1 MRQNSQIDDEK
12 LASCAESLLAFGI
25 SFAFSVLENPNIWQ
39 SDFEPIGEAESKK
52 VDQMSVEKYVE
63 EVVFSKDKT
72 HMIFLA
78 LTRKYLVYTE
88 EEIEAW
94 KADSLKFYLEAK
106 NESNEKK
113 GNYLREKALRL
124 FAGTELRLSTQF
136 EDFCTF
142 VSGELAKQGPGSSL
156 PLEM

>member
-1 MRQNSQIDDEK
+1 M
-12 LASCAESLLAFGI
+12 
-25 SFAFSVLENPNIWQ
+25 LENPNIWQ
-39 SDFEPIGEAESKK
+39 SDFEPLGESELKQ

-63 EVVFSKDKT
+63 EVIFSKDKT

-88 EEIEAW
+88 EEIDAW
-94 KADSLKFYLEAK
+94 NTDSLKFYLEAK

-113 GNYLREKALRL
+113 GNYLRDKALRL
-124 FAGTELRLSTQF
+124 FAGTELRLSNQF

-142 VSGELAKQGPGSSL
+142 VSGEIAKQGPVSGQ
-156 PLEM
+156 PLETQIQKDAMLQILRMRLAN